1 MRSFLIALA
10 FLTVVPIRFRDM
22 PDAAAIARSRF
33 WYPVAG
39 LLLGS
44 LLAGWTWAVSHLAPP
59 AIAAFLV
66 LLFWVL
72 ITGALHLDGF
82 CDLCDG
88 LFGGWTS
95 EDRLRIMK
103 DPQRGT
109 FAVAGCMLLLL
120 GKFVALAHLLQLP
133 NFPLAAPWTVG
144 IAVLAARCLVLTL
157 AADARYPRDEGTGK
171 LFIEAT
177 RNREAVAFSLLAACA
192 VATLLLALPRID
204 YFRPPPS
211 DRYLYYFAAPDAF
224 SRAVLWFL
232 VIWLTVVLLRKLC
245 ERRLGGITGDCLG
258 AGIELVELVFLL
270 SVAVSL

>member
-44 LLAGWTWAVSHLAPP
+44 LLAAWTWAVAHLAPP

-88 LFGGWTS
+88 LFGGWTP

-109 FAVAGCMLLLL
+109 FAIAGCVLLLL
-120 GKFVALAHLLQLP
+120 GKFVVLHELMHKH
-133 NFPLAAPWTVG
+133 FDLAAPWSVG
-144 IAVLAARCLVLTL
+144 MAVLLARSMVHWVAAG
-157 AADARYPRDEGTGK
+157 ARYPREEGTGR
-171 LFIEAT
+171 IIVEAT
-177 RNREAVAFSLLAACA
+177 RVGEALLFTVLAAGAVAALPFGELFAKQSPDATHAAHVAMA
-192 VATLLLALPRID
+192 VERAAGLMLLLCVPT
-204 YFRPPPS
+204 
-211 DRYLYYFAAPDAF
+211 
-224 SRAVLWFL
+224 
-232 VIWLTVVLLRKLC
+232 WLTMMLVRWVC
-245 ERRLGGITGDCLG
+245 QYRLGGITGDCLG
-258 AGIELVELVFLL
+258 AAIELAELVFLL
-270 SVAVSL
+270 IATAIFR

>member
-10 FLTVVPIRFRDM
+10 FLTVAPIRFRDM
-22 PDAAAIARSRF
+22 PDAAAIARSRY

-39 LLLGS
+39 LLLGA
-44 LLAGWTWAVSHLAPP
+44 LLAGWTWAVSHIAPP

-66 LLFWVL
+66 LLFWVV

-88 LFGGWTS
+88 LFGGWTPA
-95 EDRLRIMK
+95 DRLRIMK

-109 FAVAGCMLLLL
+109 FAIAGGVLLLL
-120 GKFVALAHLLQLP
+120 GKFVALSQLLHLQH
-133 NFPLAAPWTVG
+133 FPVAAAWTVG

-157 AADARYPRDEGTGK
+157 AANARYPRDEGTGK

-204 YFRPPPS
+204 YFRPPA
-211 DRYLYYFAAPDAF
+211 DRDDYFAVRAAF
-224 SRAVLWFL
+224 SRVVLWFL
-232 VIWLTVVLLRKLC
+232 LIWLTVVLLRKLC

>member
-10 FLTVVPIRFRDM
+10 FLTVLTIRFREM
-22 PDAAAIARSRF
+22 PDVPAVARSRF
-33 WYPVAG
+33 WYPVVGVFLGA
-39 LLLGS
+39 LLG
-44 LLAGWTWAVSHLAPP
+44 GWSWAMAQLAPP

-82 CDLCDG
+82 CDLSDG
-88 LFGGWTS
+88 LFGGWTP

-109 FAVAGCMLLLL
+109 FAIAGCVLLLL
-120 GKFVALAHLLQLP
+120 GKFVALSQLLHLQH
-133 NFPLAAPWTVG
+133 FPMAAAWTVG
-144 IAVLAARCLVLTL
+144 IAVLTARCLVLTL
-157 AADARYPRDEGTGK
+157 AANARYPRAEGTGK

-177 RNREAVAFSLLAACA
+177 RNQEAVAFSLLAACA
-192 VATLLLALPRID
+192 VATLLLALPRVD
-204 YFRPPPS
+204 YFRSPA
-211 DRYLYYFAAPDAF
+211 DLDDYFAARAAF
-224 SRAVLWFL
+224 ARVVLWFL
-232 VIWLTVVLLRKLC
+232 LIWLTVVLLRKLC
-245 ERRLGGITGDCLG
+245 EHRLGGITGDCLG